1 MPQVV
6 QLGSIEK
13 HPNADTLGVTKVLG
27 DYPVITKLD
36 EFHEGDTAIYVPV
49 DTLVPTDN
57 ELFKW
62 LDSGKGRTHERVK
75 AKKLRGVFS
84 MGLLV
89 PNVLGLGVGED
100 PTFLLGLE
108 KYVPPS
114 EREFDTSVGDFKH
127 SRNAR
132 KSETVKYD
140 RQTLMVAAGLS
151 ILFTILFGYYSVFAT
166 AVFFFSAWYMI
177 MRNREINKKPNI
189 PVYDIEGYRHYPDTF
204 QPGEEVWI
212 TEKIHGCCAR
222 YVHTGKRFF
231 SGSRTIFRLNDDGNV
246 WSRVAKKYNLEEK
259 LKDYPNIALYGEIYG
274 NVQDLT
280 YGVEEEFVAFDAMD
294 AKTRRWFDVSE
305 FMQFCQKLDIPI
317 VPTLHLGSWD
327 KSLTTLAEGKTTM
340 PGANHVREGIVI
352 KPLTEQHV
360 HNLGR
365 KFLKLA
371 GEGYL
376 TRKEVS

>member
-1 MPQVV
+1 MSEWMPQVV

-166 AVFFFSAWYMI
+166 AVFFFSAWYM
-177 MRNREINKKPNI
+177 
-189 PVYDIEGYRHYPDTF
+189 
-204 QPGEEVWI
+204 
-212 TEKIHGCCAR
+212 
-222 YVHTGKRFF
+222 
-231 SGSRTIFRLNDDGNV
+231 
-246 WSRVAKKYNLEEK
+246 
-259 LKDYPNIALYGEIYG
+259 
-274 NVQDLT
+274 
-280 YGVEEEFVAFDAMD
+280 
-294 AKTRRWFDVSE
+294 
-305 FMQFCQKLDIPI
+305 
-317 VPTLHLGSWD
+317 
-327 KSLTTLAEGKTTM
+327 
-340 PGANHVREGIVI
+340 
-352 KPLTEQHV
+352 
-360 HNLGR
+360 
-365 KFLKLA
+365 
-371 GEGYL
+371 
-376 TRKEVS
+376 